1 LSQSVTLYN
10 QYFLPAFPQKD
21 AGDSLNYSADFS
33 AQMTLDGDTL
43 ASIVSVVPYPAD
55 LVINELAVIGNMATF
70 RATGGTQGTL
80 YIIDVIVTTTLGNTF
95 KRGFTLTVL
104 PT

>member
-1 LSQSVTLYN
+1 LYN

-80 YIIDVIVTTTLGNTF
+80 YLIDVIVTTTLGNTF